1 MAWICLL
8 FLIMSGIL
16 RPNHCSI
23 VEVENF
29 RDTLKQ
35 GQQLQD
41 WEHLLSKDT
50 EFRLGFINLD
60 SDVGSSAPRYIGIW
74 LWDKEIVWVA
84 NPEKPVPD
92 SSGVLRLESD
102 GTLKI
107 TYRGGASIAVNSI
120 QETKTSQRNITATLL
135 DSGNLVVKGV
145 DSDGL
150 AGPVLWQSFDYSTNM
165 LLPEMKLGW
174 NLKTGHE
181 WYLSSWVSDKVPSPG
196 AFKLGLDPDGSDQL
210 IVWRRGEVYWRSG
223 LWKNE
228 SFEMAP
234 ELTSIADGEWK
245 FRFVTNENERYF
257 SYSDKKSSTK
267 SSMRWKLTSWGH
279 IELSASNSHDTYGST
294 SVSEVSPCSNFEMKN
309 NSSICLKEK
318 PANCRNGK
326 ELIVLRKGFMRNM
339 STWFFEDNKS
349 LSLSD
354 CHAKCWKNCSCIAFQ
369 SASKDGTGCWL
380 FPRGTDF
387 IQDEYLDDVYLLTP
401 VHNQESTDRK
411 KNRSRSIKS
420 RWWIWFIVAIAPVL
434 AILCYL
440 RRRNRRLKQLTGSKI
455 SPSKNGKK
463 EGKELLL
470 FSFLQLATATNNFS
484 PDYKLGEGGFGPVY
498 MGKLADG
505 QKIAVKRL
513 SRTSG
518 QGLVEFKNEI
528 TLIAELQHM
537 NLVRLIGCCIEEEEK
552 LLIYEYMPNKSLD
565 SFIFEPTKREKLD
578 WKTRFNIIEGISQ
591 GLLYLHKYSR
601 LRVIHRDLKAS
612 NILLDDEMNPKISDF
627 GLARIFGHNECEA
640 NTKRVVGTYGYMSP
654 EYAMNGIFSV
664 KSDVYSFGVLLLEI
678 ICGMRN
684 NALSHESGPLSLIE
698 HVSR

>member
-135 DSGNLVVKGV
+135 DSGNLVVRGV

-150 AGPVLWQSFDYSTNM
+150 AGPILWQSFDYPTNM

-234 ELTSIADGEWK
+234 ELTSIADGEWE

-257 SYSDKKSSTK
+257 SYSDKNSSTK

-294 SVSEVSPCSNFEMKN
+294 SVSEVSPCSNFEMN
-309 NSSICLKEK
+309 NNASICLKEK
-318 PANCRNGK
+318 PANCRNSK
-326 ELIVLRKGFMRNM
+326 EFIVLRKGFMRNM

-387 IQDEYLDDVYLLTP
+387 IQDEYFDDVYLLTP
-401 VHNQESTDRK
+401 VHNQESPDRK

-434 AILCYL
+434 AIFCYL
-440 RRRNRRLKQLTGSKI
+440 RRRNRRLKQLTGQ
-455 SPSKNGKK
+455 N
-463 EGKELLL
+463 
-470 FSFLQLATATNNFS
+470 
-484 PDYKLGEGGFGPVY
+484 YKHCP
-498 MGKLADG
+498 
-505 QKIAVKRL
+505 
-513 SRTSG
+513 
-518 QGLVEFKNEI
+518 
-528 TLIAELQHM
+528 
-537 NLVRLIGCCIEEEEK
+537 
-552 LLIYEYMPNKSLD
+552 
-565 SFIFEPTKREKLD
+565 
-578 WKTRFNIIEGISQ
+578 
-591 GLLYLHKYSR
+591 
-601 LRVIHRDLKAS
+601 
-612 NILLDDEMNPKISDF
+612 
-627 GLARIFGHNECEA
+627 
-640 NTKRVVGTYGYMSP
+640 
-654 EYAMNGIFSV
+654 
-664 KSDVYSFGVLLLEI
+664 
-678 ICGMRN
+678 
-684 NALSHESGPLSLIE
+684 
-698 HVSR
+698 